1 MTHAGP
7 SPAKDRGRSG
17 PWRKGRRNGAVPKA
31 DKHRRRARLA
41 VDPGPGRPA
50 PAADAQRSARRR
62 LVLAG
67 GRPAARRSSR
77 AATRA
82 EGTDE
87 WFTIALQDL
96 KATRLCFR
104 EGHLGIS
111 AYHCQQALEK
121 LVKFVVAKYSLLDD
135 PASLNHDILRG
146 LVQKWKKQATAQH
159 DWSAG
164 EIKACS
170 MMLDEFAKSS
180 RSRAGQAGGV
190 GTNPFPSVK
199 DCLWAESLGV
209 EVHNPKLAKFYAM
222 IEPPSLRLLAK
233 FLESRLPRKIGN
245 RVLRIVKSA
254 MGANEEGAA
263 VVAACQACNVC
274 IWRAFQR
281 QYKPHAGRKRLAPET
296 AEMCLQL
303 WLLANLDTL
312 LKVIPHEE
320 YGRYPG
326 TLCGK
331 SRTQW
336 YSERSDDLRA
346 LVESACRAFYELY
359 RMIKY

>member
-1 MTHAGP
+1 MTRTGP
-7 SPAKDRGRSG
+7 SSTKDRGRSG
-17 PWRKGRRNGAVPKA
+17 PWRKGRRNGVAPKA
-31 DKHRRRARLA
+31 GRRRRRDRLA

-50 PAADAQRSARRR
+50 PAADARRGAQRR

-67 GRPAARRSSR
+67 GRPAARRPSR
-77 AATRA
+77 AAARA

-96 KATRLCFR
+96 KATRLCFDA
-104 EGHLGIS
+104 GHLGVS

-121 LVKFVVAKYSLLDD
+121 IVKFAVAKYRLLDD

-146 LVQKWKKQATAQH
+146 LVQKWRKEATAQH

-164 EIKACS
+164 EIKACF

-180 RSRAGQAGGV
+180 RSRARQAGGA
-190 GTNPFPSVK
+190 GTDSFPSVK

-209 EVHNPKLAKFYAM
+209 EVHNPKLAEFQAM
-222 IEPPSLRLLAK
+222 IEPPSLRSLAK
-233 FLESRLPRKIGN
+233 FLESRFPRKIGN
-245 RVLRIVKSA
+245 RVLRMVKGA
-254 MGANEEGAA
+254 MGAIEEGAA
-263 VVAACQACNVC
+263 AVAACQACNVC

-331 SRTQW
+331 SRTRW
-336 YSERSDDLRA
+336 YNERSDDLQV
-346 LVESACRAFYELY
+346 LVESACKAFYELY
-359 RMIKY
+359 KMIKY

>member
-1 MTHAGP
+1 MTRTGP

-17 PWRKGRRNGAVPKA
+17 PWRKGRRNGVVPKA
-31 DKHRRRARLA
+31 DRRRRRDRLA

-50 PAADAQRSARRR
+50 PAADARRSARRR

-67 GRPAARRSSR
+67 VRPTARRPSR

-87 WFTIALQDL
+87 WITIALQDL
-96 KATRLCFR
+96 KAMRLCFNA
-104 EGHLGIS
+104 GYLGAS

-121 LVKFVVAKYSLLDD
+121 LVKFAVAKYRLLDD
-135 PASLNHDILRG
+135 PGSLDHDILRG
-146 LVQKWKKQATAQH
+146 LVKKWSKEAPAQH

-164 EIKACS
+164 SVTACFT
-170 MMLDEFAKSS
+170 MLNELAKSS
-180 RSRAGQAGGV
+180 RSYAKQAGRT
-190 GTNPFPSVK
+190 GTDLPPSVR
-199 DCLWAESLGV
+199 DCMWAESLGV
-209 EVHNPKLAKFYAM
+209 EVPNPKLAKFYAM
-222 IEPPSLRLLAK
+222 IEPPSLRSLAK
-233 FLESRLPRKIGN
+233 FLDSRFPRKIGN
-245 RVLRIVKSA
+245 RVLRMVKGA
-254 MGANEEGAA
+254 MGAIEEGAA
-263 VVAACQACNVC
+263 VVSACQACNVC

-296 AEMCLQL
+296 AEACLLL

-331 SRTQW
+331 SRTRW
-336 YSERSDDLRA
+336 YVERSDDLRA
-346 LVESACRAFYELY
+346 LLESACRAFYELY